1 MIDYGKYSFAAPPCT
16 GEDWFITASQ
26 LAGYGPGFR
35 HHAHEPWTGSDREQL
50 RVSIV
55 RRPVDFLKVVYS
67 RLENAGISNGI
78 LFFAALHSDSFEE
91 FAADYVEK
99 MPGRITE
106 LYNKYKAD
114 VVLRVEDAPWS
125 FIELAQSLNTDP
137 TLVST
142 LRRLPVNRECGL
154 AVPNWVAR
162 EIKETEADVYEAYDY
177 W

>member
-1 MIDYGKYSFAAPPCT
+1 
-16 GEDWFITASQ
+16 
-26 LAGYGPGFR
+26 
-35 HHAHEPWTGSDREQL
+35 
-50 RVSIV
+50 
-55 RRPVDFLKVVYS
+55 
-67 RLENAGISNGI
+67 
-78 LFFAALHSDSFEE
+78 
-91 FAADYVEK
+91 